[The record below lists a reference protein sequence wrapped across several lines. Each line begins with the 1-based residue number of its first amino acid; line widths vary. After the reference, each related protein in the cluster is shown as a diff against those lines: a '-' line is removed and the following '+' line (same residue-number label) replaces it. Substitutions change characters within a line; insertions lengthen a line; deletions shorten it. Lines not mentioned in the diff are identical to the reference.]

1 MSNKLYI
8 IFFLLFLSI
17 LTTFSQSALSGAD
30 IEKQSVK
37 VFEDI
42 VEKFRTDKSKS
53 TGDLVM
59 KIGRYFL
66 GKPYWGYTLENN
78 DTEQLVVNLVQFDC
92 TTLVENCLA
101 LARTIKNPVCTFETF
116 RKELQTIRYRNGQIT
131 DYTSRLHYFSD
142 WIFNNSQKNIVH
154 DMSCEMGNVQF
165 NNFVDYMTQHSETY
179 KMLKNNGDFINKIT
193 AFEKEISFRK
203 NCFIPKNDIYKFESL
218 IQNGDILG
226 ITTNIKGMDISHVV
240 LAVYENEQLRIL
252 HASSKQMKVV
262 ISNETLIQYLANR
275 MDATGI
281 VIARPL

>member
-1 MSNKLYI
+1 MSKRTYI
-8 IFFLLFLSI
+8 IFFLLFFSASA
-17 LTTFSQSALSGAD
+17 TFSQSELTD
-30 IEKQSVK
+30 LEIQSVK
-37 VFEDI
+37 TFEDI
-42 VEKFRTDKSKS
+42 VEKYRCDKSSS
-53 TGDLVM
+53 TSDLII
-59 KIGRYFL
+59 KIGRYL
-66 GKPYWGYTLENN
+66 IGKPYVAQTLEKNE
-78 DTEQLVVNLVQFDC
+78 TEQLVVNLVQFDC

-116 RKELQTIRYRNGQIT
+116 RKELQTIRYRNGQIA

-142 WIFNNSQKNIVH
+142 WIYDNEKKGNVRNI
-154 DMSCEMGNVQF
+154 SCEMRNVHF

-179 KMLKNNGDFINKIT
+179 KMLKNNADFINKIT
-193 AFEKEISFRK
+193 AMEKEISSRK

-262 ISNETLIQYLANR
+262 ISNETLIQYLAYR